1 VTASIP
7 DLMREARADD
17 SHWNRVLSTMAA
29 DLERIED
36 EAYSPLRA
44 QSFEPSEGRG
54 LHLWCIEHDQL
65 LNHCEND
72 ANDGCVVGDEEAM
85 GGMHSDP
92 TGAAG
97 IIKSTPARAKLNRAK
112 RLLEA
117 RRRNTDEL
125 ESLLRDAAR
134 SDTAAD
140 RKETAAANEKQ
151 EACCDPCSRAG
162 AWSPPATAEPTTV
175 AGRLDKALMLCDW
188 HRKFVTAHGEL
199 PTHNEEVR
207 HQAGQ
212 KVTRVVR
219 QTDRLVRAFE
229 TGKLGA

>member
-17 SHWNRVLSTMAA
+17 SHWNRVLSTMAW

-54 LHLWCIEHDQL
+54 LSLWCIEHDAL
-65 LNHCEND
+65 LNHCENQGLQTCIPG
-72 ANDGCVVGDEEAM
+72 AEEAM
-85 GGMHSDP
+85 GGLNSDP
-92 TGAAG
+92 TGVAG
-97 IIKSTPARAKLNRAK
+97 INEGNPARGKLNRARK
-112 RLLEA
+112 LLEA

-125 ESLLRDAAR
+125 ENLLRDAAR
-134 SDTAAD
+134 SDTAKD

-151 EACCDPCSRAG
+151 EACCDPCSRVG
-162 AWSPPATAEPTTV
+162 AWTPPHSDEPTDV
-175 AGRLDKALMLCDW
+175 AGRLPKRLLLCNW
-188 HRKFVTAHGEL
+188 HRKFVSAHGEL
-199 PTHNEEVR
+199 PTPEEEQR

-212 KVTRVVR
+212 RVTRVVR
-219 QTDRLVRAFE
+219 QTDRLVAGIMR
-229 TGKLGA
+229 GKL

>member
-17 SHWNRVLSTMAA
+17 SHWNRVLSTMAW

-54 LHLWCIEHDQL
+54 LSLWCIEHDAL
-65 LNHCEND
+65 LNHCENQGLQTCIPG
-72 ANDGCVVGDEEAM
+72 AEEAM
-85 GGMHSDP
+85 GGLNSDP
-92 TGAAG
+92 TGVAG
-97 IIKSTPARAKLNRAK
+97 INEGNPARGKLNRARK
-112 RLLEA
+112 LLEA

-125 ESLLRDAAR
+125 ENLLRDAAR
-134 SDTAAD
+134 SDTAKD

-162 AWSPPATAEPTTV
+162 AWSPPLTKDPTSV
-175 AGRLDKALMLCDW
+175 AGRLTPPLVLCRW
-188 HRKFVTAHGEL
+188 HFDFVTTYGNL
-199 PTHNEEVR
+199 PTEEEDER
-207 HQAGQ
+207 HKAG
-212 KVTRVVR
+212 KRVTRVVR
-219 QTDRLVRAFE
+219 QTDRLVRGIT
-229 TGKLGA
+229 TGRL

>member
-17 SHWNRVLSTMAA
+17 SHFARVLSTMAA

-44 QSFEPSEGRG
+44 QCFEPSEGRG

-97 IIKSTPARAKLNRAK
+97 IIKSTPARAKLRK
-112 RLLEA
+112 IQRTLEA
-117 RRRNTDEL
+117 RRRTTHEL
-125 ESLLRDAAR
+125 ENLLNDAAR
-134 SDTAAD
+134 VDTPQQ
-140 RKETAAANEKQ
+140 RREVEAAND
-151 EACCDPCSRAG
+151 ACCDPCSRAG
-162 AWSPPATAEPTTV
+162 AWSPPATAEPTSV

>member
-17 SHWNRVLSTMAA
+17 SHFARVLSTMAA

-44 QSFEPSEGRG
+44 QCFEPSEGRG

-97 IIKSTPARAKLNRAK
+97 IIKSTPARAKLRK
-112 RLLEA
+112 IQRTLEA
-117 RRRNTDEL
+117 RRRTTHEL
-125 ESLLRDAAR
+125 ENLLNDAAR
-134 SDTAAD
+134 VDTPQQ
-140 RKETAAANEKQ
+140 RREVEAAND
-151 EACCDPCSRAG
+151 ACCDPCSRAG
-162 AWSPPATAEPTTV
+162 AWSPPLTKDPTSV
-175 AGRLDKALMLCDW
+175 AGRLTPPLVLCRW
-188 HRKFVTAHGEL
+188 HFDFVTTYGNL
-199 PTHNEEVR
+199 PTEEEDER
-207 HQAGQ
+207 HKAG
-212 KVTRVVR
+212 KRVTRVVL
-219 QTDRLVRAFE
+219 QTDRLVRGIT
-229 TGKLGA
+229 TGRLG